1 VSARGRG
8 AGAWWLALI
17 LYLGV
22 LFSAASTP
30 AQDPP
35 PAGTEP
41 VGEAAEVE
49 SDDAFIEEILAG
61 DTQVE
66 GGSYIYDVAGRRDPF
81 VNPLGRGEE
90 EGDGT
95 ERPRPPGFPGMLINE
110 VALWGITVFG
120 EDPIA
125 IFRGTDG
132 VGYFVQEGDEL
143 WDGKVVAIDFD
154 RREVSF
160 QQRVDDPTS
169 PVRFREVE
177 SRLTD

>member
-1 VSARGRG
+1 MSARGYG
-8 AGAWWLALI
+8 VGAWWLVLM
-17 LYLGV
+17 LWLGM
-22 LFSAASTP
+22 LGSSTSIP
-30 AQDPP
+30 AQTPTQAGSE
-35 PAGTEP
+35 PAE
-41 VGEAAEVE
+41 EQAEVQ

-61 DTQVE
+61 DTQID
-66 GGSYIYDVAGRRDPF
+66 GGSFIYDVAGRRDPF

-90 EGDGT
+90 EGDGS
-95 ERPRPPGFPGMLINE
+95 ERPRPPGFSGMLINE
-110 VALWGITVFG
+110 VALWGVTVFG

-132 VGYFVQEGDEL
+132 VGYFVREGDEL

-169 PVRFREVE
+169 PVRFREVK